1 MTEQDKEVDTNP
13 PREYHGRMEDNH
25 SQFDT
30 IDLAYA
36 EAGAGEPLVFI
47 HGLGGSRADWE
58 LQVPSLAPPYR
69 VITPDLRGHGLS
81 PKPAGPYRIELFAA
95 DVAMLLRRIVARPAH
110 VVGLSLG
117 GAVAQQ
123 LALDAPD
130 LVRSLVL
137 VNTAARF
144 MSAGWRKRLMGVRR
158 FAATYLGG
166 MQAVAEDVAQQLF
179 PRLEQAALRSEAVQR
194 LTANDPRTYR
204 DSLMAVARFDS
215 TDRLS
220 SIACPTLVISGDQ
233 DYAVPMAAKRH
244 LAEQIPNSKLV
255 VIPHSGHATPAD
267 QPEAFNEALLTF
279 LREAS

>member
-1 MTEQDKEVDTNP
+1 
-13 PREYHGRMEDNH
+13 MEDPTDLLN
-25 SQFDT
+25 T

-36 EAGAGEPLVFI
+36 EAGQGDPLLLI

-58 LQVPSLAPPYR
+58 LQTPVMTPYFR
-69 VITPDLRGHGLS
+69 VVTPDLRGHGLS
-81 PKPAGPYRIELFAA
+81 AKPAGPYRIGLMAA
-95 DVAMLLRRIVARPAH
+95 DVAALLRRIEARPAH

-123 LALDAPD
+123 LTLDAPE

-194 LTANDPRTYR
+194 LTANDPRAYR
-204 DSLMAVARFDS
+204 DSLLAVARFNAEEG
-215 TDRLS
+215 LAA
-220 SIACPTLVISGDQ
+220 IGCPTLVVSGDH
-233 DYAVPMAAKRH
+233 DYVVPTAAKKR
-244 LAEQIPNSKLV
+244 LAEQIPHSRLV
-255 VIPHSGHATPAD
+255 VIPHSGHATPMD
-267 QPEAFNEALLTF
+267 QPEAFNELVLEFLLN
-279 LREAS
+279 E